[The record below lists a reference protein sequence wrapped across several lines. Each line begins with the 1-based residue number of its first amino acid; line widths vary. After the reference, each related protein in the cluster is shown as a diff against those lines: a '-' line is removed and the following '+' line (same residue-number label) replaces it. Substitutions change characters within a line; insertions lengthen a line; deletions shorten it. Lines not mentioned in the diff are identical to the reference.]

1 MPRPKLLS
9 LALSLP
15 LALLAILPGAVAAQD
30 AASERSVMRA
40 QVLLDRA
47 RFSPG
52 PIDGRMGS
60 NTEKAVRALQQAAG
74 LETSGGLD
82 QPTWDELEVRAGGD
96 VTALIDYTISK
107 DDIDGP
113 FVDSI
118 PDDMQKMA
126 KLDRLAYTGPA
137 ELLAEKFHMDLEV
150 LKRLNK
156 GKSLR
161 KAGTTIRV
169 ANIERGKAPKAA
181 RIEVDK
187 EVDAVRVFDESNR
200 VIAFY
205 PATIGSTETPSPS
218 GTVKVKG
225 VARNPTY
232 RYDPKKLDFEGV
244 DAKKPFNIAPGPNNP
259 VGSVWIE
266 LAKDGYGI
274 HGSPEPDA
282 ISRQQSHGCVRL
294 TNWDALDLAEMV
306 APGLEVA
313 FVGEDGRAMAE

>member
-1 MPRPKLLS
+1 MPS
-9 LALSLP
+9 LK
-15 LALLAILPGAVAAQD
+15 LLAILLALFVHLPGAAAAQN
-30 AASERSVMRA
+30 AVAERSVLRA
-40 QVLLDRA
+40 QVLLDRI

-52 PIDGRMGS
+52 PIDGKMGS
-60 NTEKAVRALQQAAG
+60 NTEKALRAFQNSAG
-74 LETSGGLD
+74 LEASGQLD
-82 QPTWDELEVRAGGD
+82 PPTWDELDRRAGTD
-96 VTALIDYTISK
+96 VPALTHYTIRK
-107 DDIDGP
+107 DDVDGP
-113 FVDSI
+113 FVDRI
-118 PDDMQKMA
+118 PDEMEKMA
-126 KLDRLAYTGPA
+126 KLERLAYTSPA
-137 ELLAEKFHMDLEV
+137 ELLAEKFHMDLEE

-156 GKSLR
+156 GKPLD
-161 KAGTTIRV
+161 KAGTRIRV
-169 ANIERGKAPKAA
+169 ANVERGEAPKAA

-187 EVDAVRVFDESNR
+187 VVDAVRVFDESNR

-232 RYDPKKLDFEGV
+232 RYDPRKLDFEGV

-313 FVGEDGRAMAE
+313 FVGDDRRAMAE

>member
-74 LETSGGLD
+74 LETRGGLD

-137 ELLAEKFHMDLEV
+137 ELLAEKFHVDLEV

>member
-30 AASERSVMRA
+30 AASECSVMRA

-96 VTALIDYTISK
+96 VTTLIDYTISK

-137 ELLAEKFHMDLEV
+137 ELLAEKFHMDLVV

-187 EVDAVRVFDESNR
+187 EVDAVRVLDEDDR